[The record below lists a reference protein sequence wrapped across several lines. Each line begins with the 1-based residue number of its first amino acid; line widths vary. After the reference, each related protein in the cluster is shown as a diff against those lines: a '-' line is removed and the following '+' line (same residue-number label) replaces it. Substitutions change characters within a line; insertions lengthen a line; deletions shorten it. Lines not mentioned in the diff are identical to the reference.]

1 MISKILG
8 TYLKK
13 LCVIQGEGFGPTA
26 FLNGNDATG
35 VATAENR
42 SALAPSYLLAPGPS
56 QAGSLVQVIAAA
68 PPEYIPEA
76 ALQTSQGC
84 MAVHSCAIHYAP
96 AIHHAHTKVSFQ
108 A

>member
-1 MISKILG
+1 MGMMPRELQLQRIDRHWRPRTCWL
-8 TYLKK
+8 
-13 LCVIQGEGFGPTA
+13 
-26 FLNGNDATG
+26 
-35 VATAENR
+35 
-42 SALAPSYLLAPGPS
+42 PGPS